1 LKTAPRVCASGRRWK
16 EGALMSN
23 TRREFL
29 QSSASLTI
37 GMMSGAASSL
47 AAVPAVGT
55 QAPQNTAPPVPAA
68 PVQVP
73 KMKFGNAEIGRLV
86 LGVNPMYGFSHYN
99 HNFST
104 AMREWYTPDR
114 ICEVLHRASSY
125 GINAFN
131 YVHVDRAQSDW
142 EMFQS
147 QGGNMHL
154 IIQVMASDDA
164 AFLVQ
169 NLKPLALQR
178 RGEEIDKA
186 FQTGTMAAE
195 REWCKRARDLGVLV
209 GVGTH
214 KPEVVELVEEQ
225 GWDIDFYSG
234 CVYNRTRTEAE
245 WMQALNGEIMEMPHD
260 IYMRSDPA
268 RMYRVMRQTSKTCF
282 AFKILAAGRIGDE
295 GVAQAFRTAY
305 SSIKPI
311 DGVYIGV
318 FPREKD
324 ELKENAEIVHGI
336 LTAA

>member
-1 LKTAPRVCASGRRWK
+1 
-16 EGALMSN
+16 MSN

-29 QSSASLTI
+29 QSSAALAV
-37 GMMSGAASSL
+37 GMMGGAATSL
-47 AAVPAVGT
+47 AAEQAAGI
-55 QAPQNTAPPVPAA
+55 QAPQSAATPVPAAPVQAA

-99 HNFST
+99 NNFSG

-114 ICEVLHRASSY
+114 VCEVLHRASSF

-142 EMFQS
+142 ECFLS
-147 QGGNMHL
+147 EGGNMHL
-154 IIQVMASDDA
+154 IIQVMARDDA

-169 NLKPLALQR
+169 KFKPLALQR

-214 KPEVVELVEEQ
+214 KPEVIELVEEQ

-245 WMQALNGEIMEMPHD
+245 WKQALNGEIMEMPRD
-260 IYMRSDPA
+260 IYMQSDPA
-268 RMYRVMRQTSKTCF
+268 RMYKVMRQTSKTCF
-282 AFKILAAGRIGDE
+282 AFKILAAGRIEGD
-295 GVAQAFRTAY
+295 GVAQAFRTAF
-305 SSIKPI
+305 SSIKPH
-311 DGVYIGV
+311 DGVYVGM
-318 FPREKD
+318 FPRGKD
-324 ELKENAEIVHGI
+324 EIRENAEIVHSI

>member
-1 LKTAPRVCASGRRWK
+1 
-16 EGALMSN
+16 MSN

-29 QSSASLTI
+29 QSSAALTI
-37 GMMSGAASSL
+37 GMMGGAATSM
-47 AAVPAVGT
+47 AAESTAGT
-55 QAPQNTAPPVPAA
+55 QSPQSVASPVPAA

-99 HNFST
+99 NNFST

-114 ICEVLHRASSY
+114 VCEVLHRAGSY

-142 EMFQS
+142 EKFQS

-154 IIQVMASDDA
+154 IIQVMARDDA
-164 AFLVQ
+164 APLVQ
-169 NLKPLALQR
+169 NFKPLALQR

-195 REWCKRARDLGVLV
+195 REWCRRARDLGVLV

-214 KPEVVELVEEQ
+214 KPEVIELVEEQ

-234 CVYNRTRTEAE
+234 CVYNRTRIRGRVEAGSQRRDHGNAPRHLYAE
-245 WMQALNGEIMEMPHD
+245 RSGAHVQGHAPNLKDLLRLQDSGRRAHRRRRRRRSLPHGV
-260 IYMRSDPA
+260 SPA
-268 RMYRVMRQTSKTCF
+268 SN
-282 AFKILAAGRIGDE
+282 
-295 GVAQAFRTAY
+295 RT
-305 SSIKPI
+305 
-311 DGVYIGV
+311 
-318 FPREKD
+318 
-324 ELKENAEIVHGI
+324 
-336 LTAA
+336 TASM